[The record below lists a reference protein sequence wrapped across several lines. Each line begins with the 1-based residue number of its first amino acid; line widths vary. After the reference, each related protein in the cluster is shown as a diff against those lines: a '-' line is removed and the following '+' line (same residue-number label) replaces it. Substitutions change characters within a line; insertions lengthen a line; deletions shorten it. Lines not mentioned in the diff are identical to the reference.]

1 MMDKDNNRGMRDWLI
16 FIRTAET
23 GSISEAARQL
33 NISTAAVS
41 KAVRRFEVY
50 LDAVL
55 FNRSSQGMILTE
67 AGQTTLNRAR
77 EITESFHSLL
87 EDIRNPENEIKGHIR
102 LTAPAI
108 VCEFL
113 ANEWIFDYAQMHP
126 KVKVFLDARERSD
139 LRRESPELDDLVLRS
154 GRIESEDLVHRKLSP
169 VKLVLC
175 ASPRYLQ
182 RHPAISHPRD
192 LENHRLLGMHHHGL
206 AGPLLLFRGDESC
219 ALEWDAETGISSN
232 NLFAML
238 NLAIQGRG
246 ISVATPGWLASG
258 YLGHGQL
265 EIILP
270 EWHIPDLPVWLIWR
284 HRPRQSRIF
293 TDFCN
298 YIEERWNTRPQLIA
312 DDHAAP
318 LLQPDFLIQP
328 DNEKP

>member
-1 MMDKDNNRGMRDWLI
+1 MDKDNNRGMRDWLI

-206 AGPLLLFRGDESC
+206 AGPLLL
-219 ALEWDAETGISSN
+219 
-232 NLFAML
+232 

-270 EWHIPDLPVWLIWR
+270 EWNIPDLPVWLIWR